1 MRMLNI
7 TRLREEMIRNNMN
20 QSQLAEKV
28 GVTIVSMSRY
38 VNGSRTPRAI
48 TLQKMALAL
57 GVTPEYLLGKTD
69 TEHQDIT
76 FAKVRISIKESGHRW
91 TGTQIRELINLL
103 ITALM
108 ERR

>member
-1 MRMLNI
+1 M
-7 TRLREEMIRNNMN
+7 
-20 QSQLAEKV
+20 
-28 GVTIVSMSRY
+28 TIVSMSRY
-38 VNGSRTPRAI
+38 VNGGRTPRAVI
-48 TLQKMALAL
+48 LHQLALAL
-57 GVTPEYLLGKTD
+57 GVTPEYLLG
-69 TEHQDIT
+69 QDDPDHPDIS

>member
-1 MRMLNI
+1 MLNI
-7 TRLREEMIRNNMN
+7 SRLKEEMIRNNVN
-20 QSQLAEKV
+20 QTQLADKA

-57 GVTPEYLLGKTD
+57 GVTPEYLLGQNDTD
-69 TEHQDIT
+69 HPDIM
-76 FAKVRISIKESGHRW
+76 FAKVRVAVKESSHRW
-91 TGTQIRELINLL
+91 TVTQIRELINLL
-103 ITALM
+103 ITALI